1 MFANSSPGLRS
12 GTWDDEC
19 NFSEDGTPEGVA
31 SPLARPSQL
40 LQSCD
45 EPLNAF
51 LFPGFQSKP
60 WAEISQHLRC
70 KGNNSKMK
78 IKVGIYDY
86 QQVGLVFNES
96 SSTVIVETGEFKIN
110 EFRHSFVTT

>member
-1 MFANSSPGLRS
+1 
-12 GTWDDEC
+12 
-19 NFSEDGTPEGVA
+19 
-31 SPLARPSQL
+31 
-40 LQSCD
+40 
-45 EPLNAF
+45 
-51 LFPGFQSKP
+51 
-60 WAEISQHLRC
+60 
-70 KGNNSKMK
+70 MK